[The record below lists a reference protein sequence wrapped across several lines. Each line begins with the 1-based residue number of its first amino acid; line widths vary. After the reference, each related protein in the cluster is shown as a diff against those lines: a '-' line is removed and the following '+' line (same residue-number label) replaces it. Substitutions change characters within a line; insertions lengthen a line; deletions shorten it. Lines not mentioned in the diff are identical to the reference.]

1 MQHRLHL
8 NKRGVRVLGVAES
21 FDQHQPFSTIAG
33 VVMRGDLVIDGFALG
48 KTTVGGED
56 ATSAIYSLYR
66 RLHRNDVNLL
76 MLSGCIISGYNIVD
90 VDSLSERAG
99 RPVVCLTY
107 NETAGI
113 ESTLKKRFP
122 GDRKRLDAYHRLG
135 ERKPITLRSG
145 HVVYV
150 RTGGLSSEEA
160 RSTVDGFTLQGA
172 VPEPVRVAKLL
183 ARAAGPHVPAF
194 SLRGSSRISNRRSSS
209 PTS

>member
-8 NKRGVRVLGVAES
+8 NKRGIRVLGVAES
-21 FDQHQPFSTIAG
+21 FDQRQPHSTIAG
-33 VVMRGDLVIDGFALG
+33 VVMRGDLVIDGFAFG

-56 ATSAIYSLYR
+56 ATRAVLSLYR
-66 RLHRNDVNLL
+66 RFRRNDINLL

-90 VDSLSERAG
+90 VDSLSERTR

-135 ERKPITLRSG
+135 ERRSITLRSG

-150 RTGGLSSEEA
+150 RTSGMSAEEA
-160 RSTVDGFTLQGA
+160 RSTVDSFTLQGA
-172 VPEPVRVAKLL
+172 VPEPVRVARLL
-183 ARAAGPHVPAF
+183 ARAAGPRILGSSP
-194 SLRGSSRISNRRSSS
+194 RGSSGS
-209 PTS
+209 PGR